1 MPFSGSLIM
10 AAGLLWIL
18 DTSVN
23 ISMEPFRAFVA
34 DMLPEEQRTVGY
46 SIQTLFVSI
55 GAVSASAFPWLLEH
69 IFGMSNTATAPTPE
83 PLAGVGV
90 GSAAHSF
97 YHYLYHKA
105 EVLLPFID
113 RIPFA
118 DRLPHIIRFSFHFG
132 AAIFIICVLWTI
144 ITVREYPPEKM
155 ARGPQKKPGGIR
167 HFFGEILAD
176 LLHMPKTM
184 RELAWVQFFT
194 WMGLFCMWIYF
205 PVSVGHLFGT
215 EGSQAYT
222 EGIEWAGI
230 CFAGYNFVTFLYSF
244 AMPGIA
250 RKISRKNTHI
260 LSLLVGACGLMG
272 VLLLHPGNIPL
283 VKKVV
288 MLLMVGI
295 GIGWGSILTMPY
307 AMLSTA
313 IPKEKMG
320 IYMGIFNFFI
330 TLPQIVV
337 SLGFGWVMKNLL
349 HNNRQL
355 GVVCGGICWV
365 IAALLTLR
373 VHDRGAQKQMD
384 NPKGQ
389 PTPAKAAS

>member
-1 MPFSGSLIM
+1 
-10 AAGLLWIL
+10 
-18 DTSVN
+18 
-23 ISMEPFRAFVA
+23 
-34 DMLPEEQRTVGY
+34 
-46 SIQTLFVSI
+46 
-55 GAVSASAFPWLLEH
+55 
-69 IFGMSNTATAPTPE
+69 
-83 PLAGVGV
+83 
-90 GSAAHSF
+90 
-97 YHYLYHKA
+97 
-105 EVLLPFID
+105 
-113 RIPFA
+113 
-118 DRLPHIIRFSFHFG
+118 
-132 AAIFIICVLWTI
+132 
-144 ITVREYPPEKM
+144 
-155 ARGPQKKPGGIR
+155 
-167 HFFGEILAD
+167 
-176 LLHMPKTM
+176 
-184 RELAWVQFFT
+184 
-194 WMGLFCMWIYF
+194 
-205 PVSVGHLFGT
+205 
-215 EGSQAYT
+215 
-222 EGIEWAGI
+222 
-230 CFAGYNFVTFLYSF
+230 
-244 AMPGIA
+244 
-250 RKISRKNTHI
+250 
-260 LSLLVGACGLMG
+260 MG